1 VSRIVIA
8 GCGDVGSALGVQLAR
23 AGHEVWGVRRRPE
36 RLPSPL
42 RGVAADL
49 CEPSSLHALPA
60 DPEVIVYAAA
70 ADERSEAAYRRA
82 YVDGV
87 RNVIHA
93 TARGGTVRLFVF
105 TSSTAV
111 YGQQDGEWVDEDS
124 VTAPRAF
131 NGRLL
136 LEGERLVLAGDVPGA
151 VVRLAGVYGPGRT
164 RLIDDVR
171 AGRAVCRGDGPVYAN
186 RVHRDDCAS
195 ALAHVVGLSRPD
207 PLWLA
212 VDDEPAA
219 RCDVLRW
226 LASRLGATPPA
237 HVPGPAE
244 SPGKR
249 CRNAKLRRS
258 GWTPRYPTF
267 REGYEAVLGA
277 RGARPADPS
286 SPRRG

>member
-8 GCGDVGSALGVQLAR
+8 GCGDVGSALGVRLAQ
-23 AGHEVWGVRRRPE
+23 AGHEVWGVRRHPE

-42 RGVAADL
+42 RAVAADL
-49 CEPSSLHALPA
+49 CEPASLRALPA

-70 ADERSEAAYRRA
+70 ADERSETAFRRA

-87 RNVIHA
+87 RNVIRA
-93 TARGGTVRLFVF
+93 AAQGGTVRLLAF

-111 YGQQDGEWVDEDS
+111 YGQQDGEWIDEAAA
-124 VTAPRAF
+124 TEPTGF
-131 NGRLL
+131 NGRLV
-136 LEGERLVLAGDVPGA
+136 LEGEQLVLGSGLPAV
-151 VVRLAGVYGPGRT
+151 VVRLAGIYGPGRT
-164 RLIDDVR
+164 RLLDDVR
-171 AGRAVCRGDGPVYAN
+171 AGRPVCRGDGPVYTN
-186 RVHRDDCAS
+186 RVHRDDCAG
-195 ALAHVVGLSRPD
+195 ALAHVLGLSRPD
-207 PLWLA
+207 PVWLA

-226 LASRLGATPPA
+226 LASRLGVPPPI

-249 CRNAKLRRS
+249 CRNAKLRGS

-267 REGYEAVLGA
+267 RDGYAAMLG
-277 RGARPADPS
+277 G
-286 SPRRG
+286 